1 MKNTKKLIVTAGVI
15 SVGMMA
21 AAASA
26 DFGTLTY
33 GGTTPIAFTVGN
45 GGGSAIGNDGYRY
58 SNHSSASGEVTIG
71 LKAIA
76 WQGANFDLA
85 TDVSYSSHAGG
96 GTWLNTD
103 SAGAYLAGAGVATE
117 TRDGSGNII
126 PYSGTN
132 ARWSFVWSATVGG
145 ARPNAGLYNMRMID
159 DGPAAGSLSMDLG
172 DLNANFGGASDPHFQ
187 NAWNVG
193 WSFMS
198 SAGSVNDIGNWN
210 IKIQVFN
217 IGEGDG
223 YSSQVGEQAIN
234 VLVPA
239 PGAFALI
246 GVAGLTGGRR
256 RRA

>member
-1 MKNTKKLIVTAGVI
+1 MKNNNKFVVTAGVI

-21 AAASA
+21 AVASA

-33 GGTTPIAFTVGN
+33 GGTTPISYTVGT
-45 GGGSAIGNDGYRY
+45 GGGANIGNDGYQY
-58 SNHSSASGEVTIG
+58 SNHSSTSGEVTIG

-76 WQGANFDLA
+76 WQGANFDLT

-96 GTWLNTD
+96 GSWLNTD

-117 TRDGSGNII
+117 TRVNGGPIV

-145 ARPNAGLYNMRMID
+145 ARPVSGLYNMRMIV
-159 DGPAAGSLSMDLG
+159 DGTAAGALSMDLG
-172 DLNANFGGASDPHFQ
+172 DLSANFSGASDPVFQ

-217 IGEGDG
+217 SAIGDG
-223 YSSQVGEQAIN
+223 YTSQVGEQAIN

-239 PGAFALI
+239 PGALALL